1 MATVLITGG
10 TGLIGTS
17 ITKKLVSKGHEV
29 IILTRDKSKYTN
41 TGSVSYAEWDLE
53 KKSVE
58 RSAIEKADH
67 IINLAGAGVADK
79 RWTEKRK
86 KEIRD
91 SRVKAGELLVKTLGE
106 IPNKVQSVIN
116 ASAIGWYGPDGQH
129 RIERSFTESDHAYT
143 DFLGTTCLAWQQSIE
158 PVKALGK
165 RLVIIRTGIVLAKEG
180 GAFPEFVKTLQFRL
194 ATILGS
200 GKQIVSWIHIDDLV
214 NIYIYAVEN
223 ADMKGVFNA
232 VAPNPVSNKELIL
245 AIARAR
251 RKFFIPV
258 KVPSFVLKT
267 VLGEMS
273 IEVLKSATVSGRKI
287 VDEGYQFQFSNIESA
302 LFSLVL
308 V

>member
-10 TGLIGTS
+10 TGMIGTA
-17 ITKKLVSKGHEV
+17 ITNKLISKGHEV

-41 TGSVSYAEWDLE
+41 DSSLSYAEWDLE
-53 KKSVE
+53 KQTIE
-58 RSAIEKADH
+58 RAAIEKADH

-86 KEIRD
+86 QEIRD
-91 SRVKAGELLVKTLGE
+91 SRVKAGQVIVKSLSE

-129 RIERSFTESDHAYT
+129 RIERPFTESDHAFT
-143 DFLGTTCLAWQQSIE
+143 DFLGSTCLQWQQSIE
-158 PVKALGK
+158 PVRELGK
-165 RLVIIRTGIVLAKEG
+165 RLVIIRTGIVLAKKG
-180 GAFPEFVKTLQFRL
+180 GAFPEFVKPLKFGM

-200 GKQIVSWIHIDDLV
+200 GKQIVSWIHINDLV
-214 NIYIYAVEN
+214 NIYIYAIEN

-232 VAPNPVSNKELIL
+232 VAPHPVTNKDLIL
-245 AIARAR
+245 SIARAR
-251 RKFFIPV
+251 KRFFIPV

-273 IEVLKSATVSGRKI
+273 VEVLKSATVSGRK
-287 VDEGYQFQFSNIESA
+287 VMDEGFQFQFSNITSA
-302 LFSLVL
+302 VGSFF
-308 V
+308 